1 MDPLLEQQINDQ
13 LVEMSDLLRQQ
24 NSYMASQI
32 KMMESVTT
40 SMKSQANT
48 TNNAAKAEKD
58 AATTTTGTTKL
69 SEISANAT
77 RLQTEAMTRLSDS
90 FKSGK
95 TALLGFTSAM
105 LDVTPGLA
113 KYSESI
119 KQGLDSVGNFA
130 GGFGPLGAAAS
141 GLLKVFSGLTAAS
154 LNYVDAV
161 VDAYD
166 SVAKLGGGIGNT
178 AEEIVELGR
187 QAGLSSGTLSILTKN
202 AEALGPNIRALGGTT
217 SEGVKNFGKF
227 VAVGDQ
233 TLQQYRK
240 LGYSQEDLVA
250 IQTKYIEQQAKAG
263 ADLRKSPAA
272 LQKESLKYL
281 DSLTALAELTGISVK
296 EQQAALD
303 AALAQE
309 NFNAYLFKLEQ
320 EKANATTQEEK
331 DRIQQ
336 KIDAKKNFAAFAQ
349 ATMDG
354 ENATAVLES
363 ISTDGAVVYTENNAK
378 LLMNGIAIDE
388 MNDNLNN
395 GKDQTGRLAGES
407 AKAVERFGKQFG
419 AIAESTG
426 KGGRELMATMGIDN
440 KMRAN
445 AAKFSELKTEE
456 EQERYAKELAQKHR
470 EIEEKKNE
478 TTGIMND
485 RAVIESQERA
495 ARLEFDNLLKQMSN
509 KLLKFMTWLMPKLT
523 TGIEFVAKH
532 FDKIVEVSKILA
544 ITLGA
549 LATVAVAGKIIDV
562 FRGLGGALKG
572 LFGGKVGPVGSN
584 PANPLYVKTSDASDA
599 LSDLTGDKPAK
610 GGKPTKDAKGRWRDS
625 KGRFT
630 KAPKGILSKLGGGGK
645 LLKIGKGIAGGLGG
659 LLGGLALDFAA
670 EKAEQSGHM
679 KTAGALGTA
688 SYAATGAGLGLMF
701 GPVGAAIGGVAG
713 AAYGLY
719 KNKEK
724 LFGSSSSSGS
734 GDGNQDTL
742 KKMIGQAQIVQA
754 AQLNKS
760 KVEKNAET
768 IAVFADAMSKAT
780 GAKDS
785 LASITTAMA
794 EGISSLFSSK
804 PPFKDF
810 EDFAKIEGID
820 PKRAKDNSQAF
831 VNFSTAMASYKGFG
845 KPTSVISTALAQAA
859 FKFFEVDPPLKDF
872 LYFSFLPINSK
883 QVTTNAKAFV
893 SFANAMATYKGGPG
907 LIDTVSSLIGKG
919 FNALFDQDGPVEA
932 FAKFAEKDFGPKAS
946 QNADAFYKYAQ
957 AAGILSNGSFTPGA
971 TGGGGGGG
979 GGGFSGAVQS
989 GLETGGAI
997 GAGAAGVVGG
1007 VISGGASLIGK
1018 GLSAAKSFITGKT
1031 PVSEDDLKKA
1041 GLNIKQGDVQGD
1053 KFPLDNRMIEFA
1065 KNIQKDIP
1073 GFVRFTAFNDRY
1085 HHKLNYNS
1093 KHKEGK
1099 AVDFTLKRKP
1109 TREEGAKL
1117 VNMLKQGG
1125 AAHAIDEYNNPTG
1138 AATAGHMHAQFA
1150 RNGGL
1155 FDGPEKGYP
1164 KAMKKLAS
1172 LDTQSI
1178 IMKLAKTSTS
1188 TVASENKKG
1197 NNAGKNSSAIHAQNS
1212 QFTAE
1217 IARKLDMVIDALEN
1231 DNSVQ
1236 DKILKHSR

>member
-1 MDPLLEQQINDQ
+1 MDPQLEQQINDQ
-13 LVEMSDLLRQQ
+13 LAEMSDLLRQQ

-40 SMKSQANT
+40 SLKIQ
-48 TNNAAKAEKD
+48 TNATNSAAKAEKD
-58 AATTTTGTTKL
+58 AATATTGTTKL
-69 SEISANAT
+69 AEISANAT
-77 RLQTEAMTRLSDS
+77 KLHTEAMTRLSDS
-90 FKSGK
+90 FKSGR

-130 GGFGPLGAAAS
+130 GGFGPLGMAAS
-141 GLLKVFSGLTAAS
+141 GLLKVFSGLVAAS

-178 AEEIVELGR
+178 AEQIVELGR

-202 AEALGPNIRALGGTT
+202 AEALGPNIRALGATT
-217 SEGVKNFGKF
+217 SDGVKNFGKF
-227 VAVGDQ
+227 IAVGDQ

-240 LGYSQEDLVA
+240 LGYSQDDLVA

-263 ADLRKSPAA
+263 ADLRKSPQA

-309 NFNAYLFKLEQ
+309 NFNAYIFKLEQ
-320 EKANATTQEEK
+320 EKAKATTQEEK

-336 KIDAKKNFAAFAQ
+336 KIEAKKNFAAFAQ

-388 MNDNLNN
+388 MNDNLNK
-395 GKDQTGRLAGES
+395 GKDQTGRLAGEQ
-407 AKAVERFGKQFG
+407 AKAVERFGNQFG
-419 AIAESTG
+419 AIAEATG
-426 KGGRELMATMGIDN
+426 KGGRDLMGIMGIDN

-445 AAKFSELKTEE
+445 AAKFGELKTEE
-456 EQERYAKELAQKHR
+456 EQERYALELAQKHR

-495 ARLEFDNLLKQMSN
+495 ARLEFDNLLKITSN

-523 TGIEFVAKH
+523 AGIEFVAKH

-544 ITLGA
+544 ITMGA
-549 LATVAVAGKIIDV
+549 LAAAAVAGKIVSV
-562 FRGLGGALKG
+562 FRGLGDTLKG
-572 LFGGKVGPVGSN
+572 MFGGKVGPVGSN
-584 PANPLYVKTSDASDA
+584 PMNPLYVKTTDASDA
-599 LSDLTGDKPAK
+599 LSDLTGDKPSK

-630 KAPKGILSKLGGGGK
+630 KAPKGLLGKGGK
-645 LLKIGKGIAGGLGG
+645 LLKLGKGLAGGLGG
-659 LLGGLALDFAA
+659 LLGGLALDFAS
-670 EKAEQSGHM
+670 EKAEQAGHM
-679 KTAGALGTA
+679 KTAGALSTA

-719 KNKEK
+719 QNKEK
-724 LFGSSSSSGS
+724 IFGSSSSSSGS
-734 GDGNQDTL
+734 GEGNQDAL

-872 LYFSFLPINSK
+872 LYFSFLPINNK

-919 FNALFDQDGPVEA
+919 FNALFDQDGPIEA

-957 AAGILSNGSFTPGA
+957 AAGILSNGSFTPGS
-971 TGGGGGGG
+971 GGGGGG

-1018 GLSAAKSFITGKT
+1018 GFEAAKGFITGMTKA
-1031 PVSEDDLKKA
+1031 SENDLRKA
-1041 GLNIKQGDVQGD
+1041 GLKIKEGDVQGEGYALD
-1053 KFPLDNRMIEFA
+1053 KRIIPFA
-1065 KNIQKDIP
+1065 QNIQANIP
-1073 GFVRFTAFNDRY
+1073 GFLRFTAFNDRY

-1093 KHKEGK
+1093 KHKSGK

-1109 TREEGAKL
+1109 SRQEGQAL
-1117 VNMLKQGG
+1117 VNMLKNAG

-1155 FDGPEKGYP
+1155 FDGPDKGYP
-1164 KAMKKLAS
+1164 KTMKMLSA

-1178 IMKLAKTSTS
+1178 VMKLARTTASTA
-1188 TVASENKKG
+1188 ASEVKKG
-1197 NNAGKNSSAIHAQNS
+1197 LSGRNTSAIHSQNS
-1212 QFTAE
+1212 QLSME
-1217 IARKLDMVIDALEN
+1217 IAKKLDLVIDALEN

-1236 DKILKHSR
+1236 TKILKHSR